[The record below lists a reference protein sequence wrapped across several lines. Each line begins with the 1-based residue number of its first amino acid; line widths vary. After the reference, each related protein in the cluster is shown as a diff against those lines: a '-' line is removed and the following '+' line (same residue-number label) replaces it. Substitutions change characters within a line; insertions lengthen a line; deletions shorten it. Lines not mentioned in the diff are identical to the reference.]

1 MMPGNNNWVLKSVAL
16 LAVLVLLNVKY
27 IISTIPRTMPR
38 CNEQDEDT
46 TSHDTARRKSTLALV
61 AADVNN
67 NVPGFP
73 GTSTSPSTSTSDG
86 GDHHGGSTRSTCAA
100 LFPEF
105 IPTTNSIWSRNLTR
119 IAEATTDHDLSFAF
133 MAEMLLIASP
143 LRLQL
148 GVEKLPG
155 RDYEP
160 VKRAI
165 DIAYA
170 RYKYV
175 QALDLADTASTTK
188 DEEHDPPKLQ
198 ILVMGGSVTAGV
210 RCRELIDNPV
220 NLDPKNRLFLRDFEA
235 HLDCAWPNRLQ
246 NFINNIIG
254 DVVEVTNA
262 ALRASDSSIGQTML
276 EGNYMNTGMPSH
288 PDIIINAFS
297 TNDVGTVNGTSNL
310 EEFVRYVLRDEQ
322 CQKPL
327 LIHFMDKVGTQN
339 SLISNVKLFA
349 EKVHTMAKYYGFGS
363 VSYTSVL
370 DEVISADSQEYWF
383 KPVGWNNRARNHE
396 EGHPQLGMHVVSAW
410 TVGYYLLN
418 LVTTYCSLEPVILS
432 NTGIHKPS
440 ELQGNQSQGIPPGKP
455 KHAPSAHKL
464 PPALTSDLT
473 VGQLSEKWSRISND
487 TQEVECTTAEDS
499 SSKRCTFSWIS
510 GISKDS
516 PEDTFAPFIV
526 NNTGWSFVTDHA
538 KLGLVAEGANS
549 KMTLEF
555 RNATH
560 PIRSVMIM
568 AMKSYGDRWNNSHV
582 LVQAFEFQQNN
593 ETMGYS
599 PLPLA
604 SMDIQ
609 GFHNSETSVS
619 YKYSIPINIKD
630 ATPGSTSNG
639 IGLTME
645 LVGGS
650 TAKIMGLSVCS

>member
-1 MMPGNNNWVLKSVAL
+1 MFL
-16 LAVLVLLNVKY
+16 VLVLVVK
-27 IISTIPRTMPR
+27 
-38 CNEQDEDT
+38 
-46 TSHDTARRKSTLALV
+46 
-61 AADVNN
+61 
-67 NVPGFP
+67 
-73 GTSTSPSTSTSDG
+73 G
-86 GDHHGGSTRSTCAA
+86 GRGRHGGSTCAA

-119 IAEATTDHDLSFAF
+119 IAEATTDHELSFAF
-133 MAEMLLIASP
+133 MADMLLIASP
-143 LRLQL
+143 HRLQL
-148 GVEKLPG
+148 GVETLPG

-175 QALDLADTASTTK
+175 QALDLVNTTNK
-188 DEEHDPPKLQ
+188 TIDEEQEPPKLQ

-220 NLDPKNRLFLRDFEA
+220 NLDPKNRLFLRDFA
-235 HLDCAWPNRLQ
+235 ARLDCAWPNRLQ
-246 NFINNIIG
+246 NFINNIMG

-262 ALRASDSSIGQTML
+262 AVRATDSSVGQTML
-276 EGNYMNTGMPSH
+276 EGEGMNTGMPSH

-297 TNDVGTVNGTSNL
+297 TNDVGNVNGTLNI

-327 LIHFMDKVGTQN
+327 LLHFMDKVGTQN
-339 SLISNVKLFA
+339 SLVSIVNLFA

-370 DEVISADSQEYWF
+370 DDVISADSQEYWF
-383 KPVGWNNRARNHE
+383 KPVGWNTRARNHE
-396 EGHPQLGMHVVSAW
+396 DIHPQLGMHVVSAW

-418 LVTTYCSLEPVILS
+418 LVTTYCSLEPVMLS
-432 NTGIHKPS
+432 NTGIHKSS
-440 ELQGNQSQGIPPGKP
+440 ELQGNQGIPPGKP
-455 KHAPSAHKL
+455 KNAPSAHKL

-473 VGQLSEKWSRISND
+473 VGQLSEKWSRINK
-487 TQEVECTTAEDS
+487 TQEVDCTTAEDS
-499 SSKRCTFSWIS
+499 SSKHCAFFWIS
-510 GISKDS
+510 GISNFS
-516 PEDTFAPFIV
+516 PMDTFAPFIV